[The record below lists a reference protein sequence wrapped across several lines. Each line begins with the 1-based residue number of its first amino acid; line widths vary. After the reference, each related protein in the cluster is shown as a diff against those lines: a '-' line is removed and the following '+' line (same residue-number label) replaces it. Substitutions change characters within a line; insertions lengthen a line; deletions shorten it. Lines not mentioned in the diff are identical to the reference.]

1 MRIGQEIKMK
11 RKVHL
16 DALRI
21 IACFC
26 VLVNHTNNLVF
37 WWQATP
43 YSETWYVSMF
53 YFFATKIAVPLF
65 LMISGAVLL
74 GKEETIKVVLKKRVL
89 RSVAVL
95 VIASGLFTFALMAVD
110 PETNYTVGWFFRGLI
125 EKPICNSYWYLYTY
139 ICLMLLLP
147 FLRKAIP
154 YMTKI
159 DYIYL
164 VALFA
169 IVCGTLPIL
178 NHYWSFPALTGK
190 FTQSMLPVYIVYMYL
205 GYFMEHM
212 LEERYYTKRGALVAF
227 VVYLV
232 ISGVC
237 AYGLSCSYTYP
248 AQYDFFLDNVS
259 LITIML
265 QSICIYY
272 IAKVVFQSKRL
283 ANPDCVV
290 NRVVTGIGG
299 CTFGIYLM
307 GDYLIGKFQPMYN
320 QLVTH
325 MNRIPAVILHE
336 LAVFATG
343 LVITAVLRKLPV
355 FRKLL

>member
-1 MRIGQEIKMK
+1 MK

-26 VLVNHTNNLVF
+26 VLVNHTNNLIF
-37 WWQATP
+37 WWQAIP
-43 YSETWYVSMF
+43 YSETWYASMF

-74 GKEETIKVVLKKRVL
+74 GKEEPIKVVLKKRVL

-95 VIASGLFTFALMAVD
+95 VIASGLLTLAYMAMD
-110 PETNYTVGWFFRGLI
+110 PETTYTVGGFFRQLV
-125 EKPICNSYWYLYTY
+125 EKPISNAYWYLYTY

-154 YMTKI
+154 HMAKI

-169 IVCGTLPIL
+169 VVCGTLPIL

-190 FTQSMLPVYIVYMYL
+190 FTQSMIPVYIVYMYL

-212 LEERYYTKRGALVAF
+212 LEEKYYTKRGAFFAF
-227 VVYLV
+227 VVYLL

-237 AYGLSCSYTYP
+237 TYGLSCGYTYP
-248 AQYDFFLDNVS
+248 AKYDFFLDNVS
-259 LITIML
+259 LITIMS
-265 QSICIYY
+265 QSVCIYY
-272 IAKVVFQSKRL
+272 IAKVVFQSKKL
-283 ANPDCVV
+283 ADPDCRV
-290 NRVVTGIGG
+290 NRVVTWIGG

-307 GDYLIGKFQPMYN
+307 GDYLIGIFQPMYA

-325 MNRIPAVILHE
+325 MNRIPAAILHE
-336 LAVFATG
+336 LAVFVTG
-343 LVITAVLRKLPV
+343 LVITAILRKLPV